1 MEIIQV
7 DSIDIHL
14 QRKAIKNLYIRVKPP
29 VGQVTVSI
37 PKRLSDK
44 AVMQFITERLPWI
57 KEQQQKFV
65 HYELP
70 QELHYV
76 NGEAHYLWGEAL
88 GFKVIEGHGKHE
100 LFKTHDELHLYVRP
114 GTTTENRALVVE
126 SFYKEQIAEQLQ
138 TLVPIWEEKMSIV
151 TPEIRLR
158 TMKTRWGSCRVDG
171 KRIWLNT
178 ELAKKPVDSLEYVLV
193 HEMVHLFEPSHNH
206 RFKALMDLFLPDWR
220 ERQLRLNNRML

>member
-44 AVMQFITERLPWI
+44 VVMQFISERLPWI
-57 KEQQQKFV
+57 RKQQQKFIDYQV
-65 HYELP
+65 PLESEYIE
-70 QELHYV
+70 
-76 NGEAHYLWGEAL
+76 GERHYLWGEL
-88 GFKVIEGHGKHE
+88 LPLKVVERHAKHE
-100 LFKTHDELHLYVRP
+100 LIKADDELYLYVRP
-114 GTTTENRALVVE
+114 GTTIENKALVLE
-126 SFYKEQIAEQLQ
+126 SFYKKSITEQLEV
-138 TLVPIWEEKMSIV
+138 LVPIWEEKMSVV

-178 ELAKKPVDSLEYVLV
+178 ELAKKSIESLEYVLV
-193 HEMVHLFEPSHNH
+193 HEMVHLFEPSHNY
-206 RFKALMDLFLPDWR
+206 RFKGLMDRFLPDWR
-220 ERQLRLNNRML
+220 ERQLRLNNRSL